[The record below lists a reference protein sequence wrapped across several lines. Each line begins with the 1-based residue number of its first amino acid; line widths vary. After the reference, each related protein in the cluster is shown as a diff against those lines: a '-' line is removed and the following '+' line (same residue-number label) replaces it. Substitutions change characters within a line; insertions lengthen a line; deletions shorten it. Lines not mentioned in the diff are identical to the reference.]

1 MIIEHVT
8 WKDRIF
14 SGKFFCREKKS
25 KASATKLFNF
35 YRVRGHTIG
44 QDTRVA
50 VEKDKERRISIYKYK
65 PLEQFQLL
73 FVLPPPLLLDAD
85 SSCEYSP
92 HGFLFDHPLPFFFF
106 LPSIV
111 SLDSVIIFPPT
122 HGFCTRSKAI
132 STILYYFLIVF
143 LSFLSFYIERGEKV
157 DKYKGLIWDS
167 VLIVNK
173 HLWIWFS
180 IV

>member
-106 LPSIV
+106 CPLSCLSTLLSFFHPPTDFARV
-111 SLDSVIIFPPT
+111 RRRFQPFFIIF
-122 HGFCTRSKAI
+122 
-132 STILYYFLIVF
+132 
-143 LSFLSFYIERGEKV
+143 
-157 DKYKGLIWDS
+157 W
-167 VLIVNK
+167 
-173 HLWIWFS
+173 
-180 IV
+180 

>member
-1 MIIEHVT
+1 M
-8 WKDRIF
+8 
-14 SGKFFCREKKS
+14 
-25 KASATKLFNF
+25 
-35 YRVRGHTIG
+35 
-44 QDTRVA
+44 
-50 VEKDKERRISIYKYK
+50 EKDKERRISIYKYK

-92 HGFLFDHPLPFFFF
+92 HGFLFDHPLPFF

-132 STILYYFLIVF
+132 STVLYYFLIVF
-143 LSFLSFYIERGEKV
+143 LSFLSFYIEREEKV
-157 DKYKGLIWDS
+157 GQTQGSYLGTDS

-173 HLWIWFS
+173 HLWM
-180 IV
+180 

>member
-92 HGFLFDHPLPFFFF
+92 HGFLFDYPLPFFFF
-106 LPSIV
+106 FALYRV
-111 SLDSVIIFPPT
+111 SRLCYHFSTHPRILHAFEGDFNHPLLFFDSVSF
-122 HGFCTRSKAI
+122 I
-132 STILYYFLIVF
+132 S
-143 LSFLSFYIERGEKV
+143 SFLYRKRREGRQIQGSYLGFSF
-157 DKYKGLIWDS
+157 
-167 VLIVNK
+167 NC
-173 HLWIWFS
+173 
-180 IV
+180 